1 MPRIVKLVTGLLE
14 TNTYILI
21 SGSGDCIV
29 IDPGECIPEERL
41 REAGCQRVEVVAATH
56 MHIDHVAGVKC
67 LRRLGAAYAANPSD
81 HPALE
86 YSLRLAR
93 IWGIEPPEPPGE
105 PDIPLHDQT
114 RIHVGDVL
122 LEAVHTPGHTPGH
135 TAFML
140 VGGHAVFT
148 GDLLFAGA
156 VGRTDF
162 PGSSYTQLLQSLR
175 RLYTLLPPDTLVLPG
190 HGPETTLAREK
201 QNNPFVREALRQEL
215 GGDD

>member
-1 MPRIVKLVTGLLE
+1 MPRIVRLVTGPLG
-14 TNTYILI
+14 TNTYILV

-41 REAGCQRVEVVAATH
+41 RKAGCQRVEVVAATH
-56 MHIDHVAGVKC
+56 MHIDHVAGVEC
-67 LRRLGAAYAANPSD
+67 LRRLGAAYAANPGD
-81 HPALE
+81 RPALD

-105 PDIPLHDQT
+105 PDIPLHDGT
-114 RIHVGDVL
+114 RLRVGDAE
-122 LEAVHTPGHTPGH
+122 LEAMHTPGHTPGH
-135 TAFML
+135 TAL
-140 VGGHAVFT
+140 VLADGSTVFT
-148 GDLLFAGA
+148 GDLLFAGT

-190 HGPETTLAREK
+190 HGPETTLAHEK
-201 QNNPFVREALRQEL
+201 QTNPFVQEALAHHS
-215 GGDD
+215 